1 MKKVAF
7 LSLALISIMQICFC
21 QEIPDTALYMGQTP
35 PGDSAIVFAPG
46 FISLP
51 DRKEPC
57 ITFSPDGKSAF
68 FYIEF
73 WPNPG
78 TPYTLFTEYKNGKWT
93 TPASASFTKNRK
105 TGEPFFAFNGSRIY
119 LNATNAVKQVGSIDL
134 SYVEKV
140 DSVWSE
146 PKSLGSP
153 PNSTADQY
161 HSCVV
166 ADSSIYF
173 SASGGEICR
182 CQYKNGAYQKRV
194 ILPYPINNANT
205 TQAWG
210 DPYVAPD
217 ESYLIFH
224 STRKGGFGGLDIY
237 ISYKKSDGTWTNPK
251 NLGDKI
257 NTSVDE
263 MSGDITPD
271 GKYMTFGRNNDIY
284 WVSTSFI
291 EELKLTNFAPYLKSS
306 IKAQTDTVGHSYL
319 FQFADSAFIDDDG
332 INTLTYTATLDDG
345 TPLPS
350 WLTFNPSKKTLS
362 GIPSAVG
369 TFKIKITA
377 TDTAKES
384 ASATFN
390 LVIKETPASL
400 NQYHKQQVSIFPN
413 PSTGKFVITLDA
425 KPNQLANIEIYNFL
439 GNLVLSKTIQL
450 KPSETIDL
458 SGHPKGIYL
467 VKSRL
472 NGVFHNE
479 KICIE

>member
-1 MKKVAF
+1 MKK
-7 LSLALISIMQICFC
+7 LALLTFTLVSIMRFSFS
-21 QEIPDTALYMGQTP
+21 QEIPTTALYLGQTP

-46 FISLP
+46 IISLP
-51 DRKEPC
+51 NRKEPC
-57 ITFSPDGKSAF
+57 ITFSPDGKSAY

-78 TPYTLFTEYKNGKWT
+78 TPYTMFTEYKNGNWT
-93 TPASASFTKNRK
+93 TPENASFTKNRK

-140 DSVWSE
+140 DSNWSE

-182 CQYKNGAYQKRV
+182 SQYKNGAYQKRV
-194 ILPYPINNANT
+194 ILPSPINYTNT

-237 ISYKKSDGTWTNPK
+237 ISYKKADGTWTNPK
-251 NLGDKI
+251 NLGNKI
-257 NTSVDE
+257 NTSLGE
-263 MSGDITPD
+263 MSGDVTPD
-271 GKYMTFGRNNDIY
+271 GKYMTFGRNDDIY

-291 EELKLTNFAPYLKSS
+291 EELKHTNFAPYLKTS
-306 IKAQTDTVGHSYL
+306 IKAQTDTIYHSFN
-319 FQFADSAFIDDDG
+319 FQLADSVFVDDDG
-332 INTLTYTATLDDG
+332 NNTLTYSATLDDES
-345 TPLPS
+345 PLPS
-350 WLTFNPSKKTLS
+350 WLSFDPKTRSFS
-362 GIPSAVG
+362 GIPDSKG
-369 TFKIKITA
+369 TFKIKVVA
-377 TDTAKES
+377 TDIEMAS
-384 ASATFN
+384 ASTTFN
-390 LVIKETPASL
+390 LIVKETPVSS
-400 NQYHKQQVSIFPN
+400 NQIGAQNVSIFPN
-413 PSTGKFVITLDA
+413 PTTGRFVISFGTA
-425 KPNQLANIEIYNFL
+425 KN
-439 GNLVLSKTIQL
+439 
-450 KPSETIDL
+450 
-458 SGHPKGIYL
+458 
-467 VKSRL
+467 
-472 NGVFHNE
+472 
-479 KICIE
+479 